1 MKLLVIG
8 KYPLKN
14 PKKITDAISVY
25 THIYTHTHTHTH
37 THILLNHFA
46 VHLKLTQYCKPTIK
60 KKRTLA
66 EPSLSIIPTQAP
78 DM

>member
-25 THIYTHTHTHTH
+25 THIYRHTHTHTH
-37 THILLNHFA
+37 H
-46 VHLKLTQYCKPTIK
+46 KLYVCVKNTVYIWKSTPLEKAT
-60 KKRTLA
+60 TVV
-66 EPSLSIIPTQAP
+66 S
-78 DM
+78 